1 MYSVSRLYSPQM
13 LTAPLA
19 DLDAWVA
26 HFSDAEIPVLRRTA
40 RWLDAYREDTE
51 TLNARGVAGM
61 IAGDPLMTLRVLA
74 HISTHKARGQLT
86 DIESVEGAMLM
97 MGLPKFFKTFSNLAL
112 VEERLKGHSAAHLGL
127 MRVIARA
134 HRASA
139 FAHAWAVH
147 RRDLDIR
154 EILLATQLHDMA
166 EMLLYCF
173 APELALK
180 LADLQ
185 RRNPKL
191 RSRVAQKEVLGI
203 VLQDLESKL
212 MRRWMLPELLV
223 QMIDHA
229 HADHPRVRNVICA
242 VNLARH
248 SANSWEDPALPDDY
262 DDIAQL
268 LSLSP
273 ERVAESVRQM
283 EV

>member
-1 MYSVSRLYSPQM
+1 MYSLARLYSPAM
-13 LTAPLA
+13 LSEPLPN
-19 DLDAWVA
+19 LDAWVN
-26 HFSDAEIPVLRRTA
+26 HFSNTEIPVLRRTA
-40 RWLDAYREDTE
+40 RWLDAFRDETD

-86 DIESVEGAMLM
+86 DIESVEGAMMM
-97 MGLPKFFKTFSNLAL
+97 MGLPKFFRTFSNLAL
-112 VEERLKGHSAAHLGL
+112 VEETLKTHSAAHLGL

-173 APELALK
+173 APSLALK

-185 RRNPKL
+185 RRNTKL

-203 VLQDLESKL
+203 ALQDLELAL
-212 MRRWMLPELLV
+212 MRRWRLPELLV
-223 QMIDHA
+223 QMIDDA
-229 HADHPRVRNVICA
+229 HAEHPRVRNVAYA

-248 SANSWEDPALPDDY
+248 SANSWDDPALPDDY
-262 DDIAQL
+262 DDIAEL
-268 LSLSP
+268 LSTSP
-273 ERVAESVRQM
+273 QHVAQSVRQM